1 MSTVSDQ
8 HVKLLIACILY
19 DIILSLFFSCAY
31 SKTEWDEWAKV
42 SSMIKTKN
50 EQRVKS
56 YAMKLEA
63 KCPELVKYF
72 TKKSRVESLGQNGKR
87 KKKWTH
93 SKKSNRGTNLSH
105 VRNNNA
111 SVSTRSL
118 TKFAGTGRITTKP
131 NVVICL
137 GDYVIDTEAEPWV
150 LRPSSERKRPAECL
164 PQCFDPSIRPTI
176 PTSIQQIFI
185 PGNHVYARWMDKN
198 DPGSYG
204 TVSQVAELI
213 VFFPSCS
220 KAYTSLFSI
229 LLVVSG
235 NYSFI

>member
-1 MSTVSDQ
+1 
-8 HVKLLIACILY
+8 
-19 DIILSLFFSCAY
+19 
-31 SKTEWDEWAKV
+31 
-42 SSMIKTKN
+42 MIKTKN
-50 EQRVKS
+50 DQRVKS

-63 KCPELVKYF
+63 KCPELVKFF
-72 TKKSRVESLGQNGKR
+72 TKKSSVESLVQNGNKKR
-87 KKKWTH
+87 KKK
-93 SKKSNRGTNLSH
+93 SKRGTNLSH

-204 TVSQVAELI
+204 TVSQLAELI

-220 KAYTSLFSI
+220 KAYSSLFSI
-229 LLVVSG
+229 FLVVSG